1 MFRLLR
7 HDQSVHRE
15 DDGAVRF
22 DDILK
27 NSRRK
32 SSMVLCN
39 GRLAIGYPFRQKEED
54 KEKVSMLFEP

>member
-1 MFRLLR
+1 ME
-7 HDQSVHRE
+7 Q
-15 DDGAVRF
+15 F
-22 DDILK
+22 DLMISWK

-54 KEKVSMLFEP
+54 NEKVSMLFEP